1 MSHDEN
7 DEISKENLQRE
18 EAVERLTTAFLNSV
32 SEFGMHAHVTI
43 LNPVVPKK
51 NEVGTT
57 TSRFWSRS
65 VGCPYALQRAL
76 TDYLNAEDEKV
87 RELARLE
94 IRNKF

>member
-1 MSHDEN
+1 MSYDNNE
-7 DEISKENLQRE
+7 EISKADLQRE

-32 SEFGMHAHVTI
+32 AEFGMYAHVTI
-43 LNPVVPKK
+43 LHPVIPKK
-51 NEVGTT
+51 DEVGMT

-65 VGCPYALQRAL
+65 VGCAYALQRAL

-94 IRNKF
+94 IRNKH